1 MTDEEKNNLVVY
13 VLTDKIKKANPE
25 KYGNISTPEEWQ
37 DVFENDKAVVDAAWE
52 ELRPMTESEW
62 DKYEQ
67 EYEATTNTPEYKK
80 GGVLIAAK
88 GAKLQKLRNVGKAKK
103 CKCGCNMV
111 DIKDKGGKITSV
123 CSCRCGGE
131 ISKKE
136 KGGLLK
142 DAKEK
147 LAKNRL
153 IKKDQAG
160 AKIAKPAQTKKPVS
174 FKDKVAAEEQ
184 IEKKEYVKAYP
195 KSELAKK
202 TTKPVAKKPLI
213 KEKGGQIK
221 NRLAKAKLLN
231 KK

>member
-1 MTDEEKNNLVVY
+1 
-13 VLTDKIKKANPE
+13 
-25 KYGNISTPEEWQ
+25 
-37 DVFENDKAVVDAAWE
+37 
-52 ELRPMTESEW
+52 
-62 DKYEQ
+62 
-67 EYEATTNTPEYKK
+67 
-80 GGVLIAAK
+80 
-88 GAKLQKLRNVGKAKK
+88 
-103 CKCGCNMV
+103 MV

-147 LAKNRL
+147 LANNRL

-160 AKIAKPAQTKKPVS
+160 AKIAKPAKPDQTKKPVS

-213 KEKGGQIK
+213 KEKGGKIK